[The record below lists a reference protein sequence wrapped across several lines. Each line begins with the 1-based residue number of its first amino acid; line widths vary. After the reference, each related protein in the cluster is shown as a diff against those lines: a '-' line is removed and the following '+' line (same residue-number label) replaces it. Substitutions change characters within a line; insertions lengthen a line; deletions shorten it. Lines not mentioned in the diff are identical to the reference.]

1 MDQIKMPK
9 LSPEND
15 NFPKAQYP
23 TTIGTANNRAP
34 PLEGGYSKNICGM
47 WDIKHEIRS
56 PKLYEII
63 IKIELKGNTAMNLK
77 NLYNHIK
84 MGINAVNRL

>member
-1 MDQIKMPK
+1 MVPANRRDPQLDDGHSTK
-9 LSPEND
+9 
-15 NFPKAQYP
+15 
-23 TTIGTANNRAP
+23 IG
-34 PLEGGYSKNICGM
+34 GM

-56 PKLYEII
+56 HKFYELL